1 MSILNSGQ
9 GTSQAIKKIK
19 NGMKSAN
26 EIRNAINTFQSM
38 TNTMQNGSAMDRI
51 NQIKDI
57 SQVIAALVG

>member
-1 MSILNSGQ
+1 MSILNTNQ

-38 TNTMQNGSAMDRI
+38 SNTMQNGSAMERV